1 MLDESGQAL
10 LSCAIAYGFRN
21 IQNLVQKIKRGR
33 SPYHFVEVMA
43 CPSGMCRPVR
53 VHGCAACAHLWR
65 VPGCLNGGG
74 QIKGNKDLLARVTDE
89 YESLPPPDEGTQTRV
104 EAMYR
109 YALPVHVL
117 GAQTVF

>member
-43 CPSGMCRPVR
+43 CPSGMCPPVR
-53 VHGCAACAHLWR
+53 VRWLRR
-65 VPGCLNGGG
+65 VCSPAMKLLREAGCLNGGG
-74 QIKGNKDLLARVTDE
+74 QIKGSKDLLARVTDE
-89 YESLPPPDEGTQTRV
+89 YESLPPPDESTQARV

-109 YALPVHVL
+109 
-117 GAQTVF
+117 